1 MKDYQVTE
9 KQLNNL
15 AAYFNGVI
23 DNIKYNDPEK
33 ATELA
38 RLGVEMIN
46 YHIMKRDDS
55 KGGSE

>member
-1 MKDYQVTE
+1 MSKEYQVSE

-46 YHIMKRDDS
+46 WHIMKKDS
-55 KGGSE
+55 KGDN

>member
-1 MKDYQVTE
+1 MKDYTVTE

-46 YHIMKRDDS
+46 WHIMKKDS
-55 KGGSE
+55 KGGN